1 MPTTI
6 TLETLPAE
14 LLELVPEHQHDA
26 LVMWLDNDPGYLPA
40 YADDLEDVA
49 TTFEDAYMGEWDSLE
64 DYAEELA
71 ADLGFYAALESAGAS
86 ASYFDLAAFANDLE
100 RGGDVWTAPAP
111 RGGVYVF
118 RNV

>member
-14 LLELVPEHQHDA
+14 LLELVPEDQHDA
-26 LVMWLDNDPGYLPA
+26 LVVWLDNDPAYLTA
-40 YADDLEDVA
+40 YADEPAYLA
-49 TTFEDAYMGEWDSLE
+49 YTFEDAFEGGWDSLE

-71 ADLGFYAALESAGAS
+71 AEFGYYAALESVGAS
-86 ASYFDLAAFANDLE
+86 ASYFDLAAFASDLKL
-100 RGGDVWTAPAP
+100 GGDVWTAPAP
-111 RGGVYVF
+111 RSGVYVF